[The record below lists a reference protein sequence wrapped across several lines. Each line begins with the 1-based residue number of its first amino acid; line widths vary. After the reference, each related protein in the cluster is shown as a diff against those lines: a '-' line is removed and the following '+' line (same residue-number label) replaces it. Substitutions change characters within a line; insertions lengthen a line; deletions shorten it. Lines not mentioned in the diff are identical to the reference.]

1 MSAQHVPASTAIRR
15 SRAHNVDTDRLMRRR
30 AFLHD
35 LCIVN
40 GGRTLAT
47 RMDFAMR
54 AAELTAIET
63 ALVNRGALAPADRIT
78 TST

>member
-1 MSAQHVPASTAIRR
+1 MPAQPVPATTAIRR
-15 SRAHNVDTDRLMRRR
+15 SRVGNVDTDRLMRRR

-63 ALVNRGALAPADRIT
+63 ALCDRGDLSPADRIT
-78 TST
+78 TTN